1 MKTIK
6 INLKELLE
14 IASLT
19 KGTEFENKIYL
30 VGGAVRDLLLGHPVK
45 DIDLVI
51 ELPNGGVRFSEWM
64 TSTYPDKCRHHV
76 IYETYGTAKFSLTID
91 SESFE
96 IECVAPRCE
105 EYERTSR
112 NPVCR
117 EADLMMD
124 CMRRDLTIN
133 SLYLNIHTNEVIDLS
148 ELGLEDLNNHILRT
162 PCDPEIT
169 FSDDPLRMLRVIRFA
184 SRYGWEIESKT
195 WSGII
200 SNCSRLDIIS
210 KERIADE
217 LSKILLTDKP
227 SIGLNRIMSS
237 GLMDYIIPE
246 LVNTLG
252 MSQNKYHDCD
262 VWEHTMRV
270 LDKVPAKLE
279 LRLAALLHDIGKIN
293 TKTVENGEVHFY
305 KHELE
310 GVPLVEMALKSL
322 KFSNKIIDKVKILVG
337 EHMRTKMYG
346 PNAEVSTKAL
356 RKLKYDLGE
365 NLNDLLELIH
375 ADNCSHAPNSKMPN
389 QVPMILKKLNE
400 LKDEPPKIKLPI
412 NGNDLIETF
421 GIKPGPII
429 KELLDVVKESV
440 LTSPDISKQ
449 DALGIVGEYFRI
461 HHAKL
466 C

>member
-1 MKTIK
+1 MV
-6 INLKELLE
+6 NYFV
-14 IASLT
+14 S
-19 KGTEFENKIYL
+19 YL
-30 VGGAVRDLLLGHPVK
+30 Y
-45 DIDLVI
+45 
-51 ELPNGGVRFSEWM
+51 F
-64 TSTYPDKCRHHV
+64 
-76 IYETYGTAKFSLTID
+76 
-91 SESFE
+91 
-96 IECVAPRCE
+96 
-105 EYERTSR
+105 
-112 NPVCR
+112 
-117 EADLMMD
+117 
-124 CMRRDLTIN
+124 
-133 SLYLNIHTNEVIDLS
+133 
-148 ELGLEDLNNHILRT
+148 
-162 PCDPEIT
+162 
-169 FSDDPLRMLRVIRFA
+169 
-184 SRYGWEIESKT
+184 
-195 WSGII
+195 
-200 SNCSRLDIIS
+200 
-210 KERIADE
+210 
-217 LSKILLTDKP
+217 LLTDKP

-421 GIKPGPII
+421 GINPGPII

-461 HHAKL
+461 HYAKL